1 MGALYRQLAGRGLAV
16 VMGTLNDN
24 PRIPDF
30 VRQFGVTF
38 AVGAADVAKAKE
50 FMQISVMQQS
60 AYYPWFALVDR
71 KGMVRTQ
78 HFGDDLLFSNREEER
93 MRELVEK
100 YLAEG
105 AGKPL
110 PAGRKR

>member
-1 MGALYRQLAGRGLAV
+1 MGAMYRQLAGRGLAV
-16 VMGTLNDN
+16 VMGTLNDT
-24 PRIPDF
+24 PRIPEF
-30 VRQFGVTF
+30 IRQFGVPF
-38 AVGAADVAKAKE
+38 SIGAADVAKAKE

-60 AYYPWFALVDR
+60 TYYPWFALVDR

-78 HFGDDLLFSNREEER
+78 HFGDDLLFTNREEER
-93 MRELVEK
+93 MRELLEK

-105 AGKPL
+105 VAGKV